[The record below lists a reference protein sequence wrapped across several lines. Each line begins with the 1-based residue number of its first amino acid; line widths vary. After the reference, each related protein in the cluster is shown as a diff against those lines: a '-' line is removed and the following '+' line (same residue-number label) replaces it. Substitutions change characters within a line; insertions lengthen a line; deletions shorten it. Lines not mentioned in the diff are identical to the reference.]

1 MTSERPTGAL
11 VVGGDY
17 QGLAIARSL
26 GRKGIP
32 VCVVDDEPSIARFSR
47 YVRHT
52 ARARDLRDEAETVRT
67 ILDVGER
74 LGLHGWIIFPT
85 RDEVVTA
92 LSRARDTLSQLYR
105 VPTPPWTVVRHAIDK
120 RLTYDVAQRAGVDVP
135 ATWHPRSAEELS
147 EVRPSRWPL
156 VVKPAI
162 KQRFIYETR
171 VKGWVVHNRDDLR
184 RRYREAISIVGTDEV
199 IVQEMIPGNGDAQYA
214 YCAFFKD
221 GASIGRMVARR
232 KRQFPMDL
240 GRSSTYVETVDLPD
254 LTEPSERLL
263 RELGYYGLVELEYK
277 RDEDGSYKLL
287 DVNARTW
294 GYHSLGRSAGVD
306 FPLLL
311 FRDQVGLP
319 VDRVEARP
327 GVRWVRMLT
336 DAPSAVRE
344 IVNRN
349 LTWRE
354 YLHSLRVADAEAVFS
369 RDDVRPMC
377 AEVALL
383 PHLIRTRTSLRA
395 R

>member
-1 MTSERPTGAL
+1 MNAAGSSGAV

-17 QGLAIARSL
+17 QGLGIVRSL
-26 GRKGIP
+26 GRAGIP
-32 VCVVDDEPSIARFSR
+32 ICVVDDEPSIARFSR
-47 YVRHT
+47 YAT
-52 ARARDLRDEAETVRT
+52 YATRARNLRDEGETVKA
-67 ILDVGER
+67 ILDLAER
-74 LGLHGWIIFPT
+74 LGLRGWVIFAT
-85 RDEVVTA
+85 RDEVVTT
-92 LSRARDTLSQLYR
+92 LSRARDVLAGVFR
-105 VPTPPWTVVRHAIDK
+105 VPTPPWEVVRYAIDK
-120 RLTYDVAQRAGVDVP
+120 RLTNEVARRAGVETPVTWQPGSPEALDEVVP
-135 ATWHPRSAEELS
+135 G
-147 EVRPSRWPL
+147 RWP
-156 VVKPAI
+156 VIVKPAI
-162 KQRFIYETR
+162 KQHFIYATR
-171 VKGWVVHNRDDLR
+171 VKGWVVRDRDELLA
-184 RRYREAISIVGTDEV
+184 RYREAAAIVGPEEV
-199 IVQEMIPGNGDAQYA
+199 MIQEMIPGNGDTQYA

-221 GASIGRMVARR
+221 GETIGRMVVRR

-240 GRSSTYVETVDLPD
+240 GRSSTYVETVDLPE
-254 LTEPSERLL
+254 LAAPSERLL

-277 RDEDGSYKLL
+277 RDEDGAFRLL
-287 DVNARTW
+287 DINARTW
-294 GYHSLGRSAGVD
+294 GYHSLGPTAGVD
-306 FPLLL
+306 FPLMQ
-311 FRDQVGLP
+311 FRDQLGLP
-319 VDRVEARP
+319 VEPADARP